1 MIRPRDIFLPFI
13 HLIDV
18 CIFIMKQKFSI
29 IRTMP
34 LCAILLSTCFMLSCG
49 SDDNGAAPAAARLLG
64 LDVSTQTETQS
75 YDQAF
80 DLGMTTG
87 AEFITLSLTWDLL
100 EPTKGDYTTGSLM
113 YLLDIANSY
122 YPAKG
127 TKVALG
133 INPIDTVYKGLPAGM
148 TSTDFDS
155 AEVIAQYKLLLDI
168 VFDHIKDL
176 DLACLSIGNE
186 VDIYLAAH
194 PAELA
199 KYHAFYEAAA
209 DYARSKRSGLTVG
222 FKATHG
228 GLTGASKTDMK
239 TMNQHSDAVLA
250 TYYPL
255 NADFT
260 VKATTAVDAD
270 FDAIVAEYPGKTIY
284 FLEAGY
290 PGSAT
295 CGSSDDAQADFIVKV
310 FSAWDRHAGS
320 IGAVTFAWLTDLS
333 ETKAQEYVTYYGMSG
348 DPNETRFKEYLRS
361 LGLRTYPGAGA
372 DKKAFTTLKSE
383 AAARGW

>member
-1 MIRPRDIFLPFI
+1 
-13 HLIDV
+13 
-18 CIFIMKQKFSI
+18 
-29 IRTMP
+29 
-34 LCAILLSTCFMLSCG
+34 MLSCG
-49 SDDNGAAPAAARLLG
+49 SDDAAPSQNQRLLG
-64 LDVSTQTETQS
+64 LDVSTRAETQS

-87 AEFITLSLTWDLL
+87 AEFITLSLTWDLV
-100 EPTKGDYTTGSLM
+100 EPTKNAYDFTW
-113 YLLDIANSY
+113 LDIANAY

-270 FDAIVAEYPGKTIY
+270 FDAIVAEYPDTVIY